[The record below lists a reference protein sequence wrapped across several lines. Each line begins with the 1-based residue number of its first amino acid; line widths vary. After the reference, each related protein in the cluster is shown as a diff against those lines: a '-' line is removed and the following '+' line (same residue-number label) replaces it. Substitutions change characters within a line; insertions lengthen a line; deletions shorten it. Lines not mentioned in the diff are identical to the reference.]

1 MLNKQDKQEITKFIS
16 MLYHDDHDSNY
27 FVCNLDDR
35 MHSLRTSLSEFDMSQ
50 VKENDC
56 YISLNGFAGHHRKIK
71 ECRQINGIVF
81 DLDYHHNVTEAEM
94 EWIKKRSLQYILDAF
109 SSGDLYEAN
118 IITDTTRGL
127 QLIYIF
133 ENSISYRCKN
143 SEINSKTLYAY
154 EKIRDNI
161 EAKIKAAL
169 PEENSLEYDSNVHDI
184 SRIIRLPGTVNTKT
198 GKKAHIL
205 HINEDY
211 YVFTDF
217 YTKKKNADKKEIT
230 PKQFKKF
237 KRLNNKTALNEAR
250 INEIEKL
257 QQIRKDN
264 CEGHRDYMTFIYYNS
279 AVQIY
284 GHKEATEK
292 TYAFCQNFGR
302 CDSSFGDAQIRAII
316 KEIDTNV
323 TKDFKGYYIIT
334 KEWIIEKL
342 NITDEEADLIG
353 MSKSLNA
360 RELRKRNNAKAKN
373 ERNAKIIKMAD
384 ENIRHS
390 DIAKEVGVSLR
401 TVQNVLKNSGM
412 VREYSTNVNVQNNA
426 S

>member
-1 MLNKQDKQEITKFIS
+1 MFTEQDKQEITTFIS

-27 FVCNLDDR
+27 FICNLDDR
-35 MHSLRTSLSEFDMSQ
+35 MHSFRTSLSEFDISQ

-56 YISLNGFAGHHRKIK
+56 YISLNGFAGHHRKK
-71 ECRQINGIVF
+71 EECRQINGIVF

-94 EWIKKRSLQYILDAF
+94 EWMKKRSLQYILDAF

-127 QLIYIF
+127 QLIYLF

-143 SEINSKTLYAY
+143 SELNSKALYAY
-154 EKIRDNI
+154 EKIRENI
-161 EAKIKAAL
+161 EGKIKAVL

-184 SRIIRLPGTVNTKT
+184 SRIVRLPGTVNTKT

-217 YTKKKNADKKEIT
+217 YTKKKKSSKDKSTIKVPRE
-230 PKQFKKF
+230 F

-250 INEIEKL
+250 INELEKL

-264 CEGHRDYMTFIYYNS
+264 CEGYRNYMAFIYYNS

-284 GHKEATEK
+284 DRQEAVEK
-292 TYAFCQNFGR
+292 TQAFCHNFGR
-302 CDSSFGDAQIRAII
+302 CDSSFGEAQIRAII
-316 KEIDTNV
+316 KGIDTNV

-342 NITDEEADLIG
+342 NITDEEAELIG
-353 MSKSLNA
+353 ISKTINA
-360 RELRKRNNAKAKN
+360 REQKKKNNAKAKN
-373 ERNAKIIKMAD
+373 ERNARIIKMAD
-384 ENIRHS
+384 ENIKRS

-401 TVQNVLKNSGM
+401 TVQTVLKNSGK
-412 VREYSTNVNVQNNA
+412 VRGYSANVNVQKSA